1 MVKKITTSLVIALL
15 FTLVGNGQTL
25 NPNQIKK
32 IESFGINYNLLTTE
46 NQNIET
52 DFLEIIKKEQK
63 RKKNKTLGYIFGS
76 LGVLTTTSGILV
88 LSKVDNNNTQDNL
101 NEGDALLTVFGGIVA
116 AVGAIELGV
125 SIPFFV
131 SSKKRKKERNALIL
145 KLNPNFEN

>member
-1 MVKKITTSLVIALL
+1 MEKKITTSLVIALL

>member
-1 MVKKITTSLVIALL
+1 
-15 FTLVGNGQTL
+15 
-25 NPNQIKK
+25 
-32 IESFGINYNLLTTE
+32 
-46 NQNIET
+46 
-52 DFLEIIKKEQK
+52 IIKKEQK

-116 AVGAIELGV
+116 AVGTIELGV
-125 SIPFFV
+125 SIPLFV

>member
-125 SIPFFV
+125 SIPLFV